1 MKQVSSR
8 EAGFVLPSVVA
19 ILIVVAAAAALATQ
33 QMQTHTRT
41 TTARFDALRLQ
52 GLVDGVARFVAVSL
66 INERVRRLPGLG
78 LPENGSTVACPLPGG
93 GLIRVTVQ
101 DQGGLIDLNAS
112 PRPLLEDGFR
122 ALGIADRDA
131 SAIAAEIIDDR
142 DADDTPEPMGGAEA
156 PQYKARGLTY
166 GPRNAPYDSIDELDR
181 LPSMTRAIGAI
192 LRPAVTVWNTSGG
205 IDPTLNPILMA
216 RGGAQ
221 SDGLRRYAK
230 ASLRQFYEIRVLVET
245 PTGARS
251 GRAAAL
257 SVDGRSTGLGLLTWR
272 SSTQITAPGAPH
284 PACEPLMLL
293 ARG

>member
-1 MKQVSSR
+1 MKRARSG

-41 TTARFDALRLQ
+41 TTARFDGLRLQ
-52 GLVDGVARFVAVSL
+52 GLVDGLTRFVAISL

-78 LPENGSTVACPLPGG
+78 LPENGGTVACPLPGG
-93 GLIRVTVQ
+93 GAIRVTLQ

-112 PRPLLEDGFR
+112 PRPLLEEGFR
-122 ALGIADRDA
+122 ALGLADRDA

-142 DADDTPEPMGGAEA
+142 DTDDVPEPMGGAEA
-156 PQYKARGLTY
+156 PQYKARGLAY
-166 GPRNAPYDSIDELDR
+166 GPRNAPYDAIDELDR
-181 LPSMTRAIGAI
+181 LPSMTRAIAAI

-205 IDPTLNPILMA
+205 IDPMLNPVLAA
-216 RGGAQ
+216 RGGAR
-221 SDGLRRYAK
+221 SEGLRRHVK
-230 ASLRQFYEIRVLVET
+230 SSLRQFYEIRVVAET
-245 PTGARS
+245 PTGGRS

-272 SSTQITAPGAPH
+272 TSTLVTMPGTVH
-284 PACEPLMLL
+284 PACERLMLL
-293 ARG
+293 TKG